1 MRADGFVRHRAFAAL
16 NPVVNAELA
25 DGTERFVVKSRNAQ
39 RCAQFF
45 VELSQVLE
53 VRGKR
58 RQFLSVVGEQKFL
71 IARVPEPREL
81 ALQHDGG
88 SYGHLVEIVGAFA
101 ELRAAPVFFDADY
114 AARASYGKSQ
124 RRETFN
130 RFWREP
136 LFDIPHGLFRLMD
149 TCPSVK

>member
-1 MRADGFVRHRAFAAL
+1 MRR
-16 NPVVNAELA
+16 E
-25 DGTERFVVKSRNAQ
+25 
-39 RCAQFF
+39 
-45 VELSQVLE
+45 
-53 VRGKR
+53 R
-58 RQFLSVVGEQKFL
+58 RQFLSVVGEQKL
-71 IARVPEPREL
+71 LVARVPQPREL

-88 SYGHLVEIVGAFA
+88 SDGHLVKIVWAFA

-114 AARASYGKSQ
+114 AARASYGKPQ